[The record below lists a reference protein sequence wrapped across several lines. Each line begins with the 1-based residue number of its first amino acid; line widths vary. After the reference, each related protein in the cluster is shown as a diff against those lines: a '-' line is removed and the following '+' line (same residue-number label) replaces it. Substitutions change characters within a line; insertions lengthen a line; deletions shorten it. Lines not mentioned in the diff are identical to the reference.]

1 MPFSY
6 YLIEVLMP
14 NTPVQKKFVNKHKA
28 RLEREQQQRR
38 IMVISAIVV
47 AALIFIVLIYGV
59 VDQTVLKNNK
69 AVAKVD
75 GETIRSV
82 DFVKQVK
89 FTRLN
94 MIQDA
99 LQYEQFA
106 QYFGTDNQFT
116 AYIEQI
122 KSQLTLPEYVGE
134 QVLDNMINN
143 IIVAKYAADNGISVT
158 EAEVDEEI
166 RKQFGFYPNGTPTP
180 ENTATPYATST
191 MNPTQYAIVT
201 ATPTANPTAVP
212 EEVAPEEVTPEATE
226 IPTEIP
232 TEAVE
237 ATPAFT
243 STPLPTATPYTE
255 EGFQVAYK
263 GALENMSVTDFT
275 DKDLRDYFRNSLLRQ
290 KVSEKITANVA
301 TEAEQVWARHIL
313 VATEEEA
320 NAVILRLENGEEFA
334 MVAAE
339 ISLDTSNKDTG
350 GDLSWFGKGVMDT
363 AFEEAAYAL
372 SVGETSS
379 AVQSQ
384 FGWHIIQLLGK
395 EVRPLTDTQLS
406 QEKQTMFSDW
416 LTTEKEKYTI
426 EKFEQTW
433 KAIVPSEPDYT
444 TYVSSLSQ

>member
-1 MPFSY
+1 
-6 YLIEVLMP
+6 MP

>member
-1 MPFSY
+1 
-6 YLIEVLMP
+6 MP
-14 NTPVQKKFVNKHKA
+14 NAPEQKKFVNKHKA

-47 AALIFIVLIYGV
+47 AALIFIVLVYGV

-180 ENTATPYATST
+180 ENTATPFATST

-201 ATPTANPTAVP
+201 ATPTAEPTVVT
-212 EEVAPEEVTPEATE
+212 EEVAPEEVTPEA
-226 IPTEIP
+226 TEIP

-255 EGFQVAYK
+255 AGFQEAYK
-263 GALENMSVTDFT
+263 GALENMSVTDFS

-290 KVSEKITANVA
+290 KVSEKITADIA
-301 TEAEQVWARHIL
+301 TEGEQIWARHIL

-320 NAVILRLENGEEFA
+320 NAVIQRLENGEDFA
-334 MVAAE
+334 LVAAE

-350 GDLSWFGKGVMDT
+350 GDLNWFGKGVMDT

-372 SVGETSS
+372 TIGETSS

-406 QEKQTMFSDW
+406 QEQQTMFSDW

-426 EKFEQTW
+426 EKYEQIW

-444 TYVSSLSQ
+444 TYVNSLSQ